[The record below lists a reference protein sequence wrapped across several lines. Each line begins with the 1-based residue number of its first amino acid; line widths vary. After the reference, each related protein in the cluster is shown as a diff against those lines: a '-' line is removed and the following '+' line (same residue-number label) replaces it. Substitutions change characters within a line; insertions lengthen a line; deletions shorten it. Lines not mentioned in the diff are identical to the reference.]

1 MSMNLTLPRFFWSEY
16 RKRRK
21 KAALITFALFWGTL
35 SILLLMA
42 FGRGMTTQF
51 GVSFSGLGET
61 LIMVY
66 GGQTSLEFE
75 GLSKGRPISL
85 YPEDVDYLKERI
97 PEIMRIAPES
107 YTYLQVSANGKEIN
121 RTVHGTTAEFAV
133 MRTQVPQMGG
143 RFINPDDSA
152 EGRKVAFIGWKVA
165 ADLFGPGADAVGRQI
180 VINRIPFTVVGV
192 LMKKIQDSMYNGPDA
207 DQIYLPFHAYQQIDN
222 RRRINQIHIQ
232 PFGANQDK
240 LIEARVRTLL
250 GRKYRFNPDDRY
262 ATSFWNTIENN
273 KEGMA
278 IFKGIEIFLG
288 IIGALTLLIGAVGVT
303 NLMYA
308 IAKERT
314 KEIGVKLAIGARRR
328 VIVQQFFLE
337 TTFVFAKGTFWGF
350 ITAFNIVHLIRLA
363 PINYDSFG
371 IEAYLLRPEFSLQI
385 FLAYM
390 IILGVVV
397 FLSGIFP
404 ALRASRSNPIE
415 SLRYE

>member
-1 MSMNLTLPRFFWSEY
+1 MNLTLPRFFWSEHQ
-16 RKRRK
+16 KRRK
-21 KAALITFALFWGTL
+21 KASLITFALFWGTL

-42 FGRGMTTQF
+42 FGKGMTTQF
-51 GVSFSGLGET
+51 RISFSGLGET

-75 GLSKGRPISL
+75 GLPKGRPIYL

-97 PEIMRIAPES
+97 PEIRRIAPES
-107 YTYLQVSANGKEIN
+107 YSYLQVSAKGKEIN
-121 RTVHGTTAEFAV
+121 RTVHGTTAEFAL
-133 MRTQVPQMGG
+133 MRTQIPKLGG
-143 RFINPDDSA
+143 RFLYPDDVA

-165 ADLFGPGADAVGRQI
+165 SDLFGAGDPVGKQI
-180 VINRIPFTVVGV
+180 LINRIPFTVIGV
-192 LMKKIQDSMYNGPDA
+192 LKKKIQDSMYNGPDA

-222 RRRINQIHIQ
+222 RRRLNQIHIQ
-232 PFGANQDK
+232 PHSAEQSK

-308 IAKERT
+308 VAKERT
-314 KEIGVKLAIGARRR
+314 KEIGIKLAIGARRR
-328 VIVQQFFLE
+328 IIIEQFFLE
-337 TTFVFAKGTFWGF
+337 TLFVFAKGTFWGF
-350 ITAFNIVHLIRLA
+350 ITAFNIINLIRLA
-363 PINYDSFG
+363 PINYDTFG
-371 IEAYLLRPEFSLQI
+371 IEAYLLRPVFSLQI
-385 FLAYM
+385 FIAYM
-390 IILGVVV
+390 AILSVVV

>member
-1 MSMNLTLPRFFWSEY
+1 MNLTLPRFFWSEY

-21 KAALITFALFWGTL
+21 KASLITFALFWGTL

-42 FGRGMTTQF
+42 FGQGLTIQF
-51 GVSFSGLGET
+51 RVAFSGLGET

-75 GLSKGRPISL
+75 GLPKGRPISL

-97 PEIMRIAPES
+97 PEILRIVPES
-107 YTYLQVSANGKEIN
+107 YSTLQVSANGKEIN
-121 RTVHGTTAEFAV
+121 RTVHGTTADFAV
-133 MRTQVPQMGG
+133 MRTQVPQVGG
-143 RFINPDDSA
+143 RFLNVDDIVA
-152 EGRKVAFIGWKVA
+152 GRKVAFIGWSVA
-165 ADLFGPGADAVGRQI
+165 KDLFGAADPVGKQV
-180 VINRIPFTVVGV
+180 VINRIPFTIIGI
-192 LMKKIQDSMYNGPDA
+192 LQKKIQDSMCQGPDA
-207 DQIYLPFHAYQQIDN
+207 DQIYLPFYAYRQIDN

-232 PFGANQDK
+232 PREAAQSK

-250 GRKYRFNPDDRY
+250 GRKNRFDPDDRY
-262 ATSFWNTIENN
+262 ALSFWNTIEDN

-308 IAKERT
+308 VAKERT
-314 KEIGVKLAIGARRR
+314 KEIGIKLAIGARRR

-337 TTFVFAKGTFWGF
+337 TLFVFAKGTFWGF
-350 ITAFNIVHLIRLA
+350 IVAFNIVHLIRLA

-371 IEAYLLRPEFSLQI
+371 IEAYLLRPEFSLKI
-385 FLAYM
+385 FVVYM
-390 IILGVVV
+390 VILGILV

>member
-1 MSMNLTLPRFFWSEY
+1 MNLTLPRFFWSEY

-21 KAALITFALFWGTL
+21 KASLITFALFWGTL

-42 FGRGMTTQF
+42 FGQGMTTQF
-51 GVSFSGLGET
+51 KVAFSGLGET

-75 GLSKGRPISL
+75 GLPKGRPISL
-85 YPEDVDYLKERI
+85 YPEDVDYLKDRI
-97 PEIMRIAPES
+97 PEILRIAPES
-107 YTYLQVSANGKEIN
+107 YNYLQVSANGKEIN
-121 RTVHGTTAEFAV
+121 RSVHGTTAEFAL
-133 MRTQVPQMGG
+133 MRTQVPQLGG
-143 RFINPDDSA
+143 RFLNADDVA

-165 ADLFGPGADAVGRQI
+165 GDLFGGGDPVGKQI
-180 VINRIPFTVVGV
+180 IINRIPFTVIGV
-192 LMKKIQDSMYNGPDA
+192 LQKKIQDSMYQGPDA
-207 DQIYLPFHAYQQIDN
+207 DQIYLPFYAYRQIDN

-232 PFGANQDK
+232 PHEAAQSK

-250 GRKYRFNPDDRY
+250 GRKNRFDPDDRY
-262 ATSFWNTIENN
+262 ALSFWNTIEDA

-308 IAKERT
+308 VAKERT
-314 KEIGVKLAIGARRR
+314 KEIGIKLAIGARRR
-328 VIVQQFFLE
+328 VIVEQFFLE
-337 TTFVFAKGTFWGF
+337 TLFVFAKGTFWGF
-350 ITAFNIVHLIRLA
+350 IVAFNIVHLIRLA

-385 FLAYM
+385 FAAYM
-390 IILGVVV
+390 AILGVLV

>member
-1 MSMNLTLPRFFWSEY
+1 MNPTLPLFFWSEY

-42 FGRGMTTQF
+42 FGQGMSAQF
-51 GVSFSGLGET
+51 RVAFSGLGDT

-75 GLSKGRPISL
+75 GLPKGRPISL
-85 YPEDVDYLKERI
+85 YPEDVDFLKERI
-97 PEIMRIAPES
+97 PEILRIVPES
-107 YTYLQVSANGKEIN
+107 YNFLQVSANGKEIN
-121 RTVHGTTAEFAV
+121 RTVHGTTAEFAL
-133 MRTQVPQMGG
+133 MRTQVPRMGG
-143 RFINPDDSA
+143 RFLNADDDA
-152 EGRKVAFIGWKVA
+152 AGRKVAFIGWKVA
-165 ADLFGPGADAVGRQI
+165 ADLFGAEDPIGQPV
-180 VINRIPFTVVGV
+180 VINRIPFTVIGV
-192 LMKKIQDSMYNGPDA
+192 LQKKIQDSMYNGPDA
-207 DQIYLPFHAYQQIDN
+207 DQIYLPFYAYSQIDN
-222 RRRINQIHIQ
+222 RRRVNQIHIQ
-232 PFGANQDK
+232 PREASQSK
-240 LIEARVRTLL
+240 LIEARVRTIL
-250 GRKYRFNPDDRY
+250 GKKYRFNPDDRY
-262 ATSFWNTIENN
+262 ATSFWNTIENA

-308 IAKERT
+308 VAKERT
-314 KEIGVKLAIGARRR
+314 KEIGIKLAIGARRR
-328 VIVQQFFLE
+328 VIIQQFFLE
-337 TTFVFAKGTFWGF
+337 TLFVFAKGTFWGF
-350 ITAFNIVHLIRLA
+350 VTAFNIVHLIRLA

-371 IEAYLLRPEFSLQI
+371 IEAYLLRPVFSWQI
-385 FLAYM
+385 FAAYM
-390 IILGVVV
+390 AILAVLV

>member
-1 MSMNLTLPRFFWSEY
+1 MNATLPRFFWSEY

-21 KAALITFALFWGTL
+21 RAALITFALFWGTL

-42 FGRGMTTQF
+42 FGQGMSTQF
-51 GVSFSGLGET
+51 HVAFSGLGQT

-66 GGQTSLEFE
+66 GGQTSLPFE
-75 GLSKGRPISL
+75 GLPKGRQISL
-85 YPEDVDYLKERI
+85 YPEDVDYLQERI
-97 PEIMRIAPES
+97 PEIQFIAPES
-107 YTYLQVSANGKEIN
+107 YNYLAVSANGKEIN
-121 RTVHGTTAEFAV
+121 RTVHGTTAEFGI
-133 MRTQVPQMGG
+133 MRTQVAQLGG
-143 RFINPDDSA
+143 RFLNADDVA
-152 EGRKVAFIGWKVA
+152 AGRKVAFIGWKVA
-165 ADLFGPGADAVGRQI
+165 ADLFGTPDVVGRTI
-180 VINRIPFTVVGV
+180 VINRIPFTVIGV
-192 LMKKIQDSMYNGPDA
+192 LQKKIQDSMYNGPDA
-207 DQIYLPFHAYQQIDN
+207 EQVYLPYHAYRQIDN

-232 PFGANQDK
+232 PREASQSR
-240 LIEARVRTLL
+240 LIEDRVQTLL
-250 GRKYRFNPDDRY
+250 GRKYRFDPADRY
-262 ATSFWNTIENN
+262 ATSFWNTIEDA

-278 IFKGIEIFLG
+278 IFKGIEIFLS

-308 IAKERT
+308 AAKERT

-328 VIVQQFFLE
+328 TIVGQFFLE
-337 TTFVFAKGTFWGF
+337 TVFVFAKGTFWGF

-371 IEAYLLRPEFSLQI
+371 IEAYLLRPVFSPRV
-385 FLAYM
+385 FLAYLG
-390 IILGVVV
+390 ILAALV

>member
-1 MSMNLTLPRFFWSEY
+1 MNLILPRFFWSEY

-21 KAALITFALFWGTL
+21 KASLITFALFWGTL

-42 FGRGMTTQF
+42 FGQGLTIQF
-51 GVSFSGLGET
+51 KVAFSGLGET

-75 GLSKGRPISL
+75 GLPKGRPISL

-97 PEIMRIAPES
+97 PEILRIAPES
-107 YTYLQVSANGKEIN
+107 YNYLQVSANGKEIN
-121 RTVHGTTAEFAV
+121 RSVHGTTAEFAV
-133 MRTQVPQMGG
+133 MRTQIPRLGG
-143 RFINPDDSA
+143 RFLNADDVA
-152 EGRKVAFIGWKVA
+152 VGRKVAFIGWKVA
-165 ADLFGPGADAVGRQI
+165 TDLFGAADPVGRQV
-180 VINRIPFTVVGV
+180 VINRIPFTVIGV
-192 LMKKIQDSMYNGPDA
+192 LQKKIQDSMYQGPDA
-207 DQIYLPFHAYQQIDN
+207 DQIYLPFYAFRQIDN

-232 PFGANQDK
+232 PHEPAQSK

-250 GRKYRFNPDDRY
+250 GRKNRFDPDDRY
-262 ATSFWNTIENN
+262 ALSFWNTIEDN

-308 IAKERT
+308 VAKERT
-314 KEIGVKLAIGARRR
+314 KEIGIKLAIGARRR

-337 TTFVFAKGTFWGF
+337 TLFVFARGTFWGF
-350 ITAFNIVHLIRLA
+350 IVAFNIVHLIRLA

-371 IEAYLLRPEFSLQI
+371 IEAYLLRPEFSLKI
-385 FLAYM
+385 FVVYM
-390 IILGVVV
+390 AILGVLV

>member
-1 MSMNLTLPRFFWSEY
+1 MNLTLPRFFWSEY

-21 KAALITFALFWGTL
+21 KASLITFALFWGTL

-42 FGRGMTTQF
+42 FGQGMTIQF
-51 GVSFSGLGET
+51 KVAFSGLGQS

-75 GLSKGRPISL
+75 GLPKGRPIFL
-85 YPEDVDYLKERI
+85 YPEDLDYLKERI
-97 PEIMRIAPES
+97 PEILRVAPES
-107 YTYLQVSANGKEIN
+107 YNYLQVSANGKEIN
-121 RTVHGTTAEFAV
+121 RTVHGTTAEFAL
-133 MRTQVPQMGG
+133 MRTQVPRLGG
-143 RFINPDDSA
+143 RFLNADDVA
-152 EGRKVAFIGWKVA
+152 KGRKVAFIGWKVA
-165 ADLFGPGADAVGRQI
+165 GDLFGSGDPVGSQI
-180 VINRIPFTVVGV
+180 IINRIPFTVIGV
-192 LMKKIQDSMYNGPDA
+192 LQKKIQDSMYQGPDA
-207 DQIYLPFHAYQQIDN
+207 DQIYLPFYAYRQIDN

-232 PFGANQDK
+232 PHEAAQSK

-250 GRKYRFNPDDRY
+250 GRKYRFDEADRY
-262 ATSFWNTIENN
+262 ALSFWNTIEDA

-308 IAKERT
+308 LAKERT
-314 KEIGVKLAIGARRR
+314 KEIGIKLAIGARRR

-337 TTFVFAKGTFWGF
+337 TLFVFAKGTFWGF
-350 ITAFNIVHLIRLA
+350 IVAFNIVHLIRLA

-385 FLAYM
+385 FAAYM
-390 IILGVVV
+390 AILGVLV

>member
-1 MSMNLTLPRFFWSEY
+1 MNLTLPRFFWSEY

-42 FGRGMTTQF
+42 FGQGMTTQF
-51 GVSFSGLGET
+51 QVAFSGLGQT

-66 GGQTSLEFE
+66 GGQTSLPFE
-75 GLSKGRPISL
+75 GLPKGRPISL
-85 YPEDVDYLKERI
+85 YPEDVDYLKDRI
-97 PEIMRIAPES
+97 PEILRIAPES
-107 YTYLQVSANGKEIN
+107 YNYLQVSANGKEIN
-121 RTVHGTTAEFAV
+121 RTVHGTTAEFGL
-133 MRTQVPQMGG
+133 MRTQVPRMGG
-143 RFINPDDSA
+143 RFLNAADAA

-165 ADLFGPGADAVGRQI
+165 ADLFGSDDPIGKSI
-180 VINRIPFTVVGV
+180 VVNRIPFTVIGV
-192 LMKKIQDSMYNGPDA
+192 LQKKIQDSMYNGPDA
-207 DQIYLPFHAYQQIDN
+207 EQIYLPFHAYQQIDN

-232 PFGANQDK
+232 PREASQSK
-240 LIEARVRTLL
+240 IIEARVRTLL
-250 GRKYRFNPDDRY
+250 GRKYRFDPDDRY
-262 ATSFWNTIENN
+262 ATSFWNTIEDA
-273 KEGMA
+273 KQGQA

-308 IAKERT
+308 VAKERT

-328 VIVQQFFLE
+328 VIIQQFFLE
-337 TTFVFAKGTFWGF
+337 TVFVFAKGTFWGF
-350 ITAFNIVHLIRLA
+350 ITAFNVVHLIRLA

-385 FLAYM
+385 FVAYTA
-390 IILGVVV
+390 ILGVLC

-404 ALRASRSNPIE
+404 ALRASRANPIE